1 MQFLYLLENIR
12 VPGLNEFMLGITYF
26 GDEIAFLVTAM
37 IVFWCI
43 DKRMGYYVM
52 SVGFVGTIC
61 NQFMKLCFRVP
72 RPWVKDPEFLP
83 LGNAMERAT
92 GYSFPSG
99 HTQNAVGTFGS
110 IAYTVKRKSVRIV
123 CLALAV
129 LVPFSRMYIGVH
141 TPMDIAVAAITAV
154 FLIFVMRPLILG
166 NNGKRIPWVLLCMSL
181 LAVGFLIFVLI
192 NPMGFTAD
200 DVNYQSGLKNAF
212 TLTGALSGM
221 LLVYIVD
228 TKWLKFP
235 TQAVWW
241 VQIIKVVVGLLLV
254 LAVKSGLKTP
264 LNMFFGELAG
274 RGVRYFLMVVMAG
287 IAWPLSFKKL
297 SKVGTKGE

>member
-12 VPGLNEFMLGITYF
+12 MPGLNEFMLGITYF

-52 SVGFVGTIC
+52 SVGFVGTIS
-61 NQFMKLCFRVP
+61 NQFMKLCFCVP

-110 IAYTVKRKSVRIV
+110 IAYALKNKSVRVI
-123 CLALAV
+123 CLTLTV

-141 TPMDIAVAAITAV
+141 TPMDIIVAAITAV
-154 FLIFVMRPLILG
+154 VLIFSMRPLMMG
-166 NNGKRIPWVLLCMSL
+166 NDGKRIPWVLLGMSI
-181 LAVGFLIFVLI
+181 LAVGFMCFVLV
-192 NPMGFTAD
+192 NPMGFSAD

-212 TLTGALSGM
+212 TLTGALFGM
-221 LLVYIVD
+221 LVVYFVD
-228 TKWLKFP
+228 TRWLNFP
-235 TQAVWW
+235 TKAVWW
-241 VQIIKVVVGLLLV
+241 VQIIKVVIGLMLV
-254 LAVKSGLKTP
+254 LAVKSGLKAP
-264 LNMFFGELAG
+264 INFIFGELVG
-274 RGVRYFLMVVMAG
+274 RCVRYFLIVVVAG
-287 IAWPLSFKKL
+287 IVWPLSFKKL
-297 SKVGTKGE
+297 SKIGKKD